1 MVEENK
7 TFRDAKE
14 SSTISFTHIAAN
26 SLQLSP

>member
-14 SSTISFTHIAAN
+14 SFTISVTHIAAN